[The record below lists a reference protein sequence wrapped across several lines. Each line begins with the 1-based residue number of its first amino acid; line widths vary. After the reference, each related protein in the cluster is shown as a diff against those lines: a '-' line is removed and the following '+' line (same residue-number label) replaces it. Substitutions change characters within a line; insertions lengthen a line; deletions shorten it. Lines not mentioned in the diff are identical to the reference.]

1 MHGPVLL
8 ADPHALEDCVAGWPA
23 GAALA
28 LDTEFMRERSYHP
41 KLCLVQLAVGGRIV
55 LADPLALPG
64 LAPLVPA
71 LTAPAQPKIVHA
83 ARQDI
88 EALLPVTGAPLAPVF
103 DTQLAAALL
112 GFPAQIG
119 YAELVRRLLGIELHK
134 GHARTD
140 WARRPLA
147 PEQLRYAAED
157 VMHLPALA
165 ELLDERLVATGR
177 RTWLDEDAAAL
188 ADPALYRVAPDEAW
202 RRLRGLERL
211 EPQGRAVARVL
222 AAWREERALARDL
235 PRGWILADAAL
246 LELARVRPAT
256 LARLAELEAVPRGT
270 LERQGLAL
278 LRLIAGATVGE
289 PDRNGNGAG
298 RADAAEQ
305 RQLRALQ
312 ERLGAI
318 AAELDIVPEVLA
330 TRRELAALA
339 RGARDVPVLGG
350 WRRAIVGEPLL
361 AAL

>member
-1 MHGPVLL
+1 MHEPVLL

-23 GAALA
+23 VALA

-41 KLCLVQLAVGGRIV
+41 RLCLVQLAVAGDIV
-55 LADPLALPG
+55 LADPLAIPG
-64 LAPLVPA
+64 LAALVPA

-88 EALLPVTGAPLAPVF
+88 EALLPVTGTPLAPVF

-119 YAELVRRLLGIELHK
+119 YGELVRRMLGIELHK

-140 WARRPLA
+140 WTRRPLS
-147 PEQLRYAAED
+147 PEQLHYAVED
-157 VMHLPALA
+157 VLHLPALA
-165 ELLDERLVATGR
+165 ELLDERLVAAGR
-177 RTWLDEDAAAL
+177 RGWLDEDAAAL
-188 ADPALYRVAPDEAW
+188 ADPALYRAVPAEAW

-211 EPQGRAVARVL
+211 DPSGRAVARVL

-256 LARLAELEAVPRGT
+256 LARLAELEVLPRGT
-270 LERQGLAL
+270 LERRGTAL
-278 LRLIAGATVGE
+278 LQLIAGATVGDE
-289 PDRNGNGAG
+289 DRNDNGAE
-298 RADAAEQ
+298 RPDAARQ
-305 RQLRALQ
+305 RQIRALQ
-312 ERLGAI
+312 ERLGMI
-318 AAELDIVPEVLA
+318 ATELEIVPEVLA

-339 RGARDVPVLGG
+339 RGVRDVPVLSG
-350 WRRAIVGEPLL
+350 WRRAVVGEPLL